1 MIEPHEN
8 VAVIHFLQKITHF
21 AHILQLDRQLYA
33 PKTLHET
40 PLRSFCPNFRSLDI
54 ASAIMYG
61 RHLEYRISQ
70 SLRNLTHSHHT
81 TRATGDESGTVPST
95 VPPPSGEKFEMFVD
109 IRRPIRVECILSCST
124 TSAFCPANPARG
136 YILAEFCYSLTDFRA
151 NLSSLTKASLF

>member
-1 MIEPHEN
+1 MILIRYHTDIEYITTFLRHTCVSSSDRHDIFNFSYEPHEN

-40 PLRSFCPNFRSLDI
+40 PLISFCPNFHSLDI

-81 TRATGDESGTVPST
+81 NASDWGRVST
-95 VPPPSGEKFEMFVD
+95 FLVLPQHREIYSVIVKM
-109 IRRPIRVECILSCST
+109 CNK
-124 TSAFCPANPARG
+124 AN
-136 YILAEFCYSLTDFRA
+136 IFKNQLCYFR
-151 NLSSLTKASLF
+151 NP